1 MPGKYQPQIIIKP
14 SYKKKKKKK
23 KLLGGVLLISIILAF
38 FIYLGLNFM
47 IRREIRKIEDIKR
60 ENKYL
65 RKRIQKLSSSDIPYE
80 ELLRTKYGYIKKGE
94 KLIIYSPYYYK
105 KHVRRIE
112 EVGG

>member
-1 MPGKYQPQIIIKP
+1 MLNKYQPQIVIKP
-14 SYKKKKKKK
+14 SYKKKKNKK
-23 KLLGGVLLISIILAF
+23 KLFGSVLFIGIILAF

-47 IRREIRKIEDIKR
+47 IRSEIKKIEDIRK

-65 RKRIQKLSSSDIPYE
+65 KESIQELSSSDIPYE

-105 KHVRRIE
+105 KHERRVE